1 MLYIGWVINR
11 FQFELYWYSFVH
23 TWIANMIIY
32 NVKAA
37 DWTDSFSIRL
47 SNNSENLVF
56 YEKVLYLIHQITLAK
71 LVSFKIQIRYR
82 KLKRFFFEGGG
93 MRYTKCYI
101 KCWIYSYTST
111 GLFNEWII
119 AKWHEHADLCQLFYL
134 QKLRLQQWITIK
146 IIKPNKI

>member
-23 TWIANMIIY
+23 TCIANMIIY
-32 NVKAA
+32 NVKAE
-37 DWTDSFSIRL
+37 DWTDSLSIRL
-47 SNNSENLVF
+47 SNNSDNLVF

-71 LVSFKIQIRYR
+71 LVYFKIQISYE
-82 KLKRFFFEGGG
+82 KLKRFFFGGVG
-93 MRYTKCYI
+93 GYTKCFI

-134 QKLRLQQWITIK
+134 QKLRLQHWINIET
-146 IIKPNKI
+146 IKPNII